1 MDSCNVMRGSKSGLE
16 KRIREER
23 APHLLDI
30 DGDTCHHAHNA
41 AKAFC
46 KPFRGGVESLLC
58 DLHTDFKWSPES
70 REHFYELCRLI
81 KVSASTPQQYA
92 AHSWL
97 SVLNVSLDTLRLLN
111 PLVVYYSCY
120 LQPKSFKIYKEQVQ
134 QAQSACFDMAALKSL
149 KKKIAAK
156 TTTSDGKL
164 RKARITEKLFT
175 HNFHTTTTLHFYALL
190 LPSIEKYVKF
200 FQSREPKMH
209 LLHSKQEEILKSFLG
224 NFIKPESL
232 NLRELKDANLED
244 KSLRLPKSLMFY
256 GERARV
262 NLESRNAKDTLRVAF
277 ENKALQAFIQA
288 GKVLINKMPLSS
300 TTMKAFAYLDPELR
314 GTTTSMLYMHKFLM
328 VLPDLKGHEDSFKE
342 EVKSF
347 QIDHSIETIAA
358 RRIDKCWGQVCPKTY
373 PLLTAVARA
382 VLPCFHGALVESTFS
397 VMGKIVTKCKTNLD
411 IKTCSACQTIKHH
424 LQSKNTTSSELYA
437 KKNPEKDPVNQ
448 KLTQNIRGAAKLHKE
463 QQTQHKHTKT
473 KGKVTKKAEL
483 DQLRKDLAPPT
494 HTSGSKRPAS
504 DTCEDDHASIT
515 KN

>member
-1 MDSCNVMRGSKSGLE
+1 MFLPKFGATSESLFSALDEIFTINNLPWENLFRKLMDSCNVMRGSKSGLE

-46 KPFRGGVESLLC
+46 KPFGGHVKSLLS
-58 DLHTDFKWSPES
+58 DLHTDFKRSPES
-70 REHFYELCRLI
+70 REHFYELCRLM

-92 AHSWL
+92 AHRWL

-134 QAQSACFDMAALKSL
+134 QAQSTCFDMAALKSL
-149 KKKIAAK
+149 KKKIAAQ

-175 HNFHTTTTLHFYALL
+175 HNFHTTTTLHFYASL

-209 LLHSKQEEILKSFLG
+209 LLHSKHEEILKSFLG

-244 KSLRLPKSLMFY
+244 KNLRLPKSLMFY

-288 GKVLINKMPLSS
+288 CKVLINKMPLSS
-300 TTMKAFAYLDPELR
+300 TTMKAFASLDPEIR
-314 GTTTSMLYMHKFLM
+314 GTITSMIYMRKFLM

-347 QIDHSIETIAA
+347 QIA
-358 RRIDKCWGQVCPKTY
+358 KCLAGPQM
-373 PLLTAVARA
+373 
-382 VLPCFHGALVESTFS
+382 GST
-397 VMGKIVTKCKTNLD
+397 
-411 IKTCSACQTIKHH
+411 
-424 LQSKNTTSSELYA
+424 
-437 KKNPEKDPVNQ
+437 
-448 KLTQNIRGAAKLHKE
+448 
-463 QQTQHKHTKT
+463 
-473 KGKVTKKAEL
+473 
-483 DQLRKDLAPPT
+483 
-494 HTSGSKRPAS
+494 
-504 DTCEDDHASIT
+504 
-515 KN
+515 